1 MNPISRFFARL
12 KFRQVIK
19 TDESSNVVDS
29 MVKARKLYKELSIAA
44 HPDKH
49 PSKKNVAE
57 KLMQQ
62 VTANKHN
69 YSVLIYLKKEIEE
82 KLK

>member
-1 MNPISRFFARL
+1 MNPISRFFARM
-12 KFRQVIK
+12 KFRRVIK

-29 MVKARKLYKELSIAA
+29 MVKARKLYKELSIAT

-49 PSKKNVAE
+49 PSKKDVAE

-69 YSVLIYLKKEIEE
+69 YYALISLKNEIEE

>member
-1 MNPISRFFARL
+1 MNPLSRFFARL

-49 PSKKNVAE
+49 PSKKDVAE

-62 VTANKHN
+62 VTANKYN
-69 YSVLIYLKKEIEE
+69 YSVLISLKKEIEE
-82 KLK
+82 NLK

>member
-62 VTANKHN
+62 VTANKYN
-69 YSVLIYLKKEIEE
+69 YSVLISLKNEIEE
-82 KLK
+82 DLK

>member
-1 MNPISRFFARL
+1 MNPICRFFTRL
-12 KFRQVIK
+12 KFRRVIK

-49 PSKKNVAE
+49 PSKKDVAE

-69 YSVLIYLKKEIEE
+69 YSALIALKNEIEE

>member
-1 MNPISRFFARL
+1 MNPISRFFARM
-12 KFRQVIK
+12 KFRRVIK

-29 MVKARKLYKELSIAA
+29 MVKARKLYKELSIAT

-49 PSKKNVAE
+49 PSKKDVAE

-62 VTANKHN
+62 VTTNKHN
-69 YSVLIYLKKEIEE
+69 YSVLISLKNEIEE

>member
-12 KFRQVIK
+12 KFRQGIK

-49 PSKKNVAE
+49 PSKKDVAE

-62 VTANKHN
+62 VTVNKHN
-69 YSVLIYLKKEIEE
+69 YSVLISLKNEIEE

>member
-19 TDESSNVVDS
+19 TDEGSNVVDS

-62 VTANKHN
+62 VTANKYN
-69 YSVLIYLKKEIEE
+69 YSVLISLKNEIEE
-82 KLK
+82 ELK

>member
-1 MNPISRFFARL
+1 MNPFSRFFTRM
-12 KFRQVIK
+12 KFRRVIK

-29 MVKARKLYKELSIAA
+29 MVKARKLYKELSIAT

-49 PSKKNVAE
+49 PSKKDVAE

-69 YSVLIYLKKEIEE
+69 YSVLISLKNEIEE